1 MVTVYTIRR
10 GVRSIFVN
18 NLFVSQLSKGVLV
31 AEAGD
36 GDRNVD
42 GDGLFSDDPR
52 YEWVS
57 VCHMFLIT

>member
-1 MVTVYTIRR
+1 M
-10 GVRSIFVN
+10 
-18 NLFVSQLSKGVLV
+18 

-36 GDRNVD
+36 GDRKVD

-52 YEWVS
+52 YEWVI